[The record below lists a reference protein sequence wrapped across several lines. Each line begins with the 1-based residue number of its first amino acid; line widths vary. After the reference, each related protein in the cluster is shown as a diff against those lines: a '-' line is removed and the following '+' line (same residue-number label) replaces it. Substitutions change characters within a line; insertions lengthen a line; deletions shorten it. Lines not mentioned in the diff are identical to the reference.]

1 MVAGSRLAG
10 LSLKD
15 SPIRKDLGIIIVS
28 IKKPDGKMI
37 FNPPP
42 ETVIA
47 PGDVLITLGNRQQL
61 DRLEDMARV

>member
-1 MVAGSRLAG
+1 MV
-10 LSLKD
+10 
-15 SPIRKDLGIIIVS
+15 
-28 IKKPDGKMI
+28 